1 MSSTYP
7 IVQWLHVL
15 VMGYWIGSDLVINPL
30 AHYTAR
36 SAGMPGA
43 DRAKL
48 WAFLMHVDQHP
59 RNAMILSL
67 PLGLTL
73 AAWLGLSPV
82 TGPWLVLAWGLSALW
97 FWQMWA
103 THLQGATPR
112 GATLRK
118 LDWYVRYV
126 VIAGCVLAGGA
137 TLLFGAPFGARWLG
151 LKVLLF
157 GAVIACGL
165 GIRHYIA
172 GYLRIWPRAVDGT
185 ATPADEQA
193 LRTNMREATGVLVLL
208 HVLVISIGLLGV
220 LKPF

>member
-1 MSSTYP
+1 MTATYS
-7 IVQWLHVL
+7 IVKWLHVL
-15 VMGYWIGSDLVINPL
+15 VMGYWIGSDLVINAL

-48 WAFLMHVDQHP
+48 WRLLMDVDQHV
-59 RNAMILSL
+59 RNALILTV

-73 AAWLGLSPV
+73 AAGLGLSPI
-82 TGPWLVLAWGLSALW
+82 TGPWLLLAWILSAAW

-103 THLQGATPR
+103 THLAGATPR
-112 GATLRK
+112 GATLRRW
-118 LDWYVRYV
+118 DWWIRYAVIVACV
-126 VIAGCVLAGGA
+126 VTGVS

-157 GAVIACGL
+157 AAVIACGL
-165 GIRHYIA
+165 GIRGYIA
-172 GYLRIWPRAVDGT
+172 KYLVIWKHAVDGT
-185 ATPADEQA
+185 ATPEDEQA
-193 LRTNMREATGVLVLL
+193 LVKNMRDATKVLVLL
-208 HVLVISIGLLGV
+208 HVFVLTIGLLGV